1 MAKFWMTEKNGTT
14 PADDFDLDID
24 NDYYGAIDSEK
35 NSFSTGNLYGDEFS
49 SISSDVHVVMPDDE
63 EEEETLYKV
72 LYAPEDCECRADVV
86 ESLMNGRVV
95 VINTADL
102 DRENMLRM
110 FDYVMGALQALGGDM
125 KRYGKK
131 IVALFPA
138 GVDIDTPLEDIEDEP
153 YDDNEEELDGNN

>member
-35 NSFSTGNLYGDEFS
+35 NSFSAGNLYGDEFS

-63 EEEETLYKV
+63 EEEVLYKV

-102 DRENMLRM
+102 DRENMLRT

-153 YDDNEEELDGNN
+153 YDDNEEELDGND